1 MIHPDWLFR
10 SIFRVRV
17 SDNLLSR
24 QILTKTSGYPRV
36 KRTLYLRPSN
46 NTQSG
51 DQHCEAMH
59 FKSLDLTFRMLQH
72 TFSKVSVIFL
82 ENYLNTIEIARDL
95 GVIKSH

>member
-1 MIHPDWLFR
+1 MTTCL
-10 SIFRVRV
+10 
-17 SDNLLSR
+17 
-24 QILTKTSGYPRV
+24 QILTKTSEYPRV
-36 KRTLYLRPSN
+36 KRTLYLRPSKFHKKN
-46 NTQSG
+46 DTQSG

-72 TFSKVSVIFL
+72 TFSKVSVSFF